1 MATNSTVDV
10 GQQLEQLAAQL
21 TEAVKV
27 YKDALTT
34 GNDFLPRIN
43 LIQTAQKIAFVTK
56 RPDEQWLDQS
66 VWVRTRPSSFILH
79 DFAEGDKD

>member
-34 GNDFLPRIN
+34 GNDFLPRVN
-43 LIQTAQKIAFVTK
+43 LIQTAQKIAFVAK

-66 VWVRTRPSSFILH
+66 VSVWNRTSSFILRR
-79 DFAEGDKD
+79 FANG